1 MSKIEKALYKAKQK
15 RRSVL
20 SPTPDQQKKEAR
32 QSPLVKTIDYTQTK
46 TIAVHP
52 RVLAEN
58 KVMVSQDGRLRAV
71 EEYRLL
77 KAHVLK
83 KAHDQGW
90 STLMVTSVGKGEGKT
105 LTAINLALAIA
116 QEVNE
121 TCLLVEADLREPDM
135 QRFFGFRGEPG
146 LTDYLFQG
154 VPLPQLLINP
164 EIDRFIFLPAGHS
177 VPNSGEILG
186 SPKMQ
191 DLIVELKDCY
201 PDRYVVFD
209 LPPLFECADP
219 LIFSDYVDGVLLVV
233 EAHKT
238 TTDHLK
244 KAMGLLEG
252 KNIIG
257 TVLNKARRDEK
268 QYYRYYY

>member
-1 MSKIEKALYKAKQK
+1 MQGESMIQTEDHFSPISCSQYIAA
-15 RRSVL
+15 RSVW
-20 SPTPDQQKKEAR
+20 A
-32 QSPLVKTIDYTQTK
+32 
-46 TIAVHP
+46 
-52 RVLAEN
+52 AE
-58 KVMVSQDGRLRAV
+58 L
-71 EEYRLL
+71 
-77 KAHVLK
+77 
-83 KAHDQGW
+83 
-90 STLMVTSVGKGEGKT
+90 T
-105 LTAINLALAIA
+105 LTPALELT
-116 QEVNE
+116 QEYNDNIVFE
-121 TCLLVEADLREPDM
+121 
-135 QRFFGFRGEPG
+135 
-146 LTDYLFQG
+146 
-154 VPLPQLLINP
+154 
-164 EIDRFIFLPAGHS
+164 
-177 VPNSGEILG
+177 
-186 SPKMQ
+186 MQ
-191 DLIVELKDCY
+191 DLIVELKHCY